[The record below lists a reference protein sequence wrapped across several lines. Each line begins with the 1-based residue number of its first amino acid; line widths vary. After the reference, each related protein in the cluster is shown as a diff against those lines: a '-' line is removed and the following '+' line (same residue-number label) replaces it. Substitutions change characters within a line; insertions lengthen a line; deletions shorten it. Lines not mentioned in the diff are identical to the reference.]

1 VFDTVGNLS
10 IASGRRLL
18 RDGGVLVL
26 AVASLWDTLR
36 VVVDR
41 AFPLDHI
48 ADAYRLVDSGHK
60 RRNVRARPEPIQTLA
75 DQREHAVAAGHVGG
89 HGIAPRRSL
98 EATQARIGPVSGQLQ
113 VDNAPPAVE
122 FDQVSLAFDEHVVL
136 SDLSLSIPKGA
147 MRILLGVSGSGKSVI
162 LKLVLG
168 LIRPD
173 AGAIRLNGERVDTMT
188 EAELLRVR
196 RDIGMVFQENA
207 LFDSLTV
214 AENVGFGLSDRN
226 DGTAEQIRARVDE
239 VLGFVG
245 LGEYAE
251 RLPSELSGGQR
262 RRVAIARAMAPRP
275 SLLLFDDPITGLDPL
290 IATTVD
296 GEIIKLRDL
305 EHVTSLVAT
314 HQIRDAFYIATH
326 QAERHDGRVRIAA
339 PAPGPP
345 PLAAFMLLRDGRI
358 QFTGTAEELLASED
372 PYVKEYLVDTLP
384 PW

>member
-1 VFDTVGNLS
+1 M
-10 IASGRRLL
+10 
-18 RDGGVLVL
+18 
-26 AVASLWDTLR
+26 
-36 VVVDR
+36 
-41 AFPLDHI
+41 
-48 ADAYRLVDSGHK
+48 
-60 RRNVRARPEPIQTLA
+60 
-75 DQREHAVAAGHVGG
+75 
-89 HGIAPRRSL
+89 
-98 EATQARIGPVSGQLQ
+98 SGQPQ
-113 VDNAPPAVE
+113 SDDAPPAVE
-122 FDQVSLAFDEHVVL
+122 FNQVSLAFDEHVVL

-147 MRILLGVSGSGKSVI
+147 MRILLGASGSGKSVI

-173 AGAIRLNGERVDTMT
+173 AGEIRLNGERVDTMT

-196 RDIGMVFQENA
+196 RGIGMVFQENA

-226 DGTAEQIRARVDE
+226 EGTAEEVRARVDE

-245 LGEYAE
+245 LGAYAE

-275 SLLLFDDPITGLDPL
+275 SVLLFDDPITGLDPL

-305 EHVTSLVAT
+305 ERVTSLVVT

-326 QAERHDGRVRIAA
+326 QAVRHDGRVLIAA
-339 PAPGPP
+339 AVPGPP
-345 PLAAFMLLRDGRI
+345 PLADFMLLRDGRI
-358 QFTGTAEELLASED
+358 QFTGTADELLASED
-372 PYVKEYLVDTLP
+372 PYVKEYLANTLP

>member
-1 VFDTVGNLS
+1 
-10 IASGRRLL
+10 
-18 RDGGVLVL
+18 
-26 AVASLWDTLR
+26 
-36 VVVDR
+36 
-41 AFPLDHI
+41 
-48 ADAYRLVDSGHK
+48 
-60 RRNVRARPEPIQTLA
+60 
-75 DQREHAVAAGHVGG
+75 
-89 HGIAPRRSL
+89 
-98 EATQARIGPVSGQLQ
+98 VSGQPQ
-113 VDNAPPAVE
+113 VDDAPPAVE

-226 DGTAEQIRARVDE
+226 EGTAEQVRARVDE

-251 RLPSELSGGQR
+251 RLPAELSGGQR

-290 IATTVD
+290 IAATVD

-314 HQIRDAFYIATH
+314 HQIRDAFFIATH
-326 QAERHDGRVRIAA
+326 QAVRRDGRVRIAPA
-339 PAPGPP
+339 APGLP
-345 PLAAFMLLRDGRI
+345 PLAEFMLLRDGRI

-372 PYVKEYLVDTLP
+372 PYVKEYLVNTLP

>member
-1 VFDTVGNLS
+1 M
-10 IASGRRLL
+10 
-18 RDGGVLVL
+18 
-26 AVASLWDTLR
+26 
-36 VVVDR
+36 
-41 AFPLDHI
+41 
-48 ADAYRLVDSGHK
+48 
-60 RRNVRARPEPIQTLA
+60 
-75 DQREHAVAAGHVGG
+75 
-89 HGIAPRRSL
+89 
-98 EATQARIGPVSGQLQ
+98 SGQPQ
-113 VDNAPPAVE
+113 SDDAPPAVE
-122 FDQVSLAFDEHVVL
+122 FNQVSLAFDEHVVL

-147 MRILLGVSGSGKSVI
+147 MRILLGASGSGKSVI

-173 AGAIRLNGERVDTMT
+173 AGEIRLNGERVDTMT

-196 RDIGMVFQENA
+196 RGIGMVFQENA

-226 DGTAEQIRARVDE
+226 EGTAEEVRARVDE

-245 LGEYAE
+245 LGAYAE

-275 SLLLFDDPITGLDPL
+275 SVLLFDDPITGLDPL

-305 EHVTSLVAT
+305 ERVTSLVVT

-326 QAERHDGRVRIAA
+326 QAVRHDGRVLIAA
-339 PAPGPP
+339 AAPGPP
-345 PLAAFMLLRDGRI
+345 PLADFMLLRDGRI
-358 QFTGTAEELLASED
+358 QFTGTADELLASED
-372 PYVKEYLVDTLP
+372 PYVKEYLANTLP

>member
-1 VFDTVGNLS
+1 MS
-10 IASGRRLL
+10 EQ
-18 RDGGVLVL
+18 
-26 AVASLWDTLR
+26 
-36 VVVDR
+36 
-41 AFPLDHI
+41 P
-48 ADAYRLVDSGHK
+48 
-60 RRNVRARPEPIQTLA
+60 
-75 DQREHAVAAGHVGG
+75 
-89 HGIAPRRSL
+89 
-98 EATQARIGPVSGQLQ
+98 Q
-113 VDNAPPAVE
+113 VDDAPLAVE
-122 FDQVSLAFDEHVVL
+122 FNHVSLAFDEHVVL

-147 MRILLGVSGSGKSVI
+147 MRILLGVSGSGKSVL

-173 AGAIRLNGERVDTMT
+173 AGEIRLNGERVDTMT

-196 RDIGMVFQENA
+196 RGIGMVFQENA

-226 DGTAEQIRARVDE
+226 DGTAEEVRARVDE

-245 LGEYAE
+245 LGEYGE

-326 QAERHDGRVRIAA
+326 QAVRHDGRVLIAA
-339 PAPGPP
+339 AAPGPP
-345 PLAAFMLLRDGRI
+345 PLAEFMLLRDGRI
-358 QFTGTAEELLASED
+358 QFTGTADELLASED
-372 PYVKEYLVDTLP
+372 SYAKEYLVNTLP

>member
-1 VFDTVGNLS
+1 
-10 IASGRRLL
+10 
-18 RDGGVLVL
+18 
-26 AVASLWDTLR
+26 
-36 VVVDR
+36 
-41 AFPLDHI
+41 
-48 ADAYRLVDSGHK
+48 
-60 RRNVRARPEPIQTLA
+60 
-75 DQREHAVAAGHVGG
+75 
-89 HGIAPRRSL
+89 
-98 EATQARIGPVSGQLQ
+98 VSGQPQ
-113 VDNAPPAVE
+113 VDDAPPAVE
-122 FDQVSLAFDEHVVL
+122 FDRVSLAFDEHVVL

-173 AGAIRLNGERVDTMT
+173 AGTIRLNGERVDTMT

-196 RDIGMVFQENA
+196 RGIGMVFQENA

-226 DGTAEQIRARVDE
+226 HGTAEQVRARVDE

-245 LGEYAE
+245 LGEYGE

-275 SLLLFDDPITGLDPL
+275 GLLLFDDPITGLDPL

-326 QAERHDGRVRIAA
+326 QAVHHEGRVRIAA
-339 PAPGPP
+339 ASPGSP
-345 PLAAFMLLRDGRI
+345 PLAEFLLLRDGRI
-358 QFTGTAEELLASED
+358 QFTGTAEDLLASED
-372 PYVKEYLVDTLP
+372 PYVKAYLVNTLP

>member
-1 VFDTVGNLS
+1 
-10 IASGRRLL
+10 
-18 RDGGVLVL
+18 
-26 AVASLWDTLR
+26 
-36 VVVDR
+36 
-41 AFPLDHI
+41 
-48 ADAYRLVDSGHK
+48 
-60 RRNVRARPEPIQTLA
+60 
-75 DQREHAVAAGHVGG
+75 
-89 HGIAPRRSL
+89 
-98 EATQARIGPVSGQLQ
+98 VSGQPQ
-113 VDNAPPAVE
+113 SDDAPPAVE
-122 FDQVSLAFDEHVVL
+122 FNQVSLAFDEHVVL

-147 MRILLGVSGSGKSVI
+147 MRILLGASGSGKSVI

-173 AGAIRLNGERVDTMT
+173 AGEIRLNGERVDTMT

-196 RDIGMVFQENA
+196 RGIGMVFQENA

-226 DGTAEQIRARVDE
+226 EGTAEEVRARVDE

-245 LGEYAE
+245 LGAYAE

-275 SLLLFDDPITGLDPL
+275 SVLLFDDPITGLDPL

-305 EHVTSLVAT
+305 ERVTSLVVT

-326 QAERHDGRVRIAA
+326 QAVRHDGRVLIAA
-339 PAPGPP
+339 AAPGPP
-345 PLAAFMLLRDGRI
+345 PLADFMLLRDGRI
-358 QFTGTAEELLASED
+358 QFTGTADELLASED
-372 PYVKEYLVDTLP
+372 PYVKAYLANTLP